1 MLETTNMSA
10 AEFAERL
17 AESAKIIKY
26 TFRMEIPKEEQDL
39 QDNLVACSLDQ
50 AYRMAKPLFLD
61 RWKNHPFLRNPEFKQ
76 ESNQQVKSE
85 SGSEAK
91 LNSDQQAKLNSDQQA
106 KLNSDQQAKLNSD
119 QQAKLN
125 SDQQAKLNSDQ
136 QAKLNSDQQAKL
148 NSDQQAKQEERKK
161 SFKEEGEKI
170 LCDAAVAELY
180 CIIRKIIGEENLLTT
195 YAASEYAFF
204 DSKAFDT
211 EKVDILSNF
220 ATGMDDLI
228 NRKIYRFD
236 NTQPLTF
243 EKEKLKTEILGEKL
257 SSRNQ
262 SLKITTNNVDAKL
275 TAFLPGYRS
284 FFHKEKT
291 DISISP
297 KNQRTIL
304 KSSDLDLM
312 VILKRSAKK
321 MDILENIQK
330 ARENHTVLSM
340 RQIQNLQILHKELTS
355 LYEQQY
361 DDKKVKN
368 MTAVKLE
375 HLTAADNLYIQMEL
389 ERTMNCTMLANL
401 LKNFQ
406 EFSDEQTIVMFADPA
421 SIRLFSRCFEL
432 GNIYNR
438 TEILNLTFQG
448 LQNSSTLLR
457 DPDSFSMDTWEYDVR
472 NELEG
477 RMVGL
482 EEEKKISFFEQWKKV
497 YEEEMDSWSN
507 WIFPLFMSC
516 FCVVLNENI
525 RKQQM
530 TSKEDDEKA
539 MQIMYMKLA
548 EYINKKDLKMDTM
561 VIDDSLLEEA
571 KKSSITK
578 KVISNYILS
587 AMQKKDRMSIPVTI
601 KEIDEI
607 MPKDNKLREEE
618 NYYLNYAII
627 QFLKRNR

>member
-106 KLNSDQQAKLNSD
+106 KLNSDH
-119 QQAKLN
+119 
-125 SDQQAKLNSDQ
+125 
-136 QAKLNSDQQAKL
+136 
-148 NSDQQAKQEERKK
+148 QAKQEERKK

-204 DSKAFDT
+204 DPKAFGT
-211 EKVDILSNF
+211 EQVDILSNF

-262 SLKITTNNVDAKL
+262 SLKTTTNNVDAKL

-284 FFHKEKT
+284 FFQEEKT

-355 LYEQQY
+355 LYEQRY
-361 DDKKVKN
+361 KKKEKY
-368 MTAVKLE
+368 MTTVKLE

-389 ERTMNCTMLANL
+389 ERSMNCTMLANL

-406 EFSDEQTIVMFADPA
+406 KFSDEQTIVMFADPA

-438 TEILNLTFQG
+438 TEVLNLTFQG

-587 AMQKKDRMSIPVTI
+587 AMQEKDRMSIPVTI

-607 MPKDNKLREEE
+607 MPKDHKDRGE

>member
-1 MLETTNMSA
+1 MSA

-106 KLNSDQQAKLNSD
+106 KLNSNQQAKLNSD

-125 SDQQAKLNSDQ
+125 SDH
-136 QAKLNSDQQAKL
+136 
-148 NSDQQAKQEERKK
+148 QAKQEERKK

-204 DSKAFDT
+204 DPKAFGT
-211 EKVDILSNF
+211 EQVDILSNF

-262 SLKITTNNVDAKL
+262 SLKTTTNNVDAKL

-284 FFHKEKT
+284 FFQEEKT

-355 LYEQQY
+355 LYEQRY
-361 DDKKVKN
+361 KKKEKY
-368 MTAVKLE
+368 MTTVKLE

-389 ERTMNCTMLANL
+389 ERSMNCTMLANL

-406 EFSDEQTIVMFADPA
+406 KFSDEQTIVMFADPA

-438 TEILNLTFQG
+438 TEVLNLTFQG

-587 AMQKKDRMSIPVTI
+587 AMQEKDRMSIPVTI

-607 MPKDNKLREEE
+607 MPKDHKDRGE

>member
-1 MLETTNMSA
+1 
-10 AEFAERL
+10 
-17 AESAKIIKY
+17 
-26 TFRMEIPKEEQDL
+26 
-39 QDNLVACSLDQ
+39 
-50 AYRMAKPLFLD
+50 MAKPLFLD

-85 SGSEAK
+85 SGSE
-91 LNSDQQAKLNSDQQA
+91 
-106 KLNSDQQAKLNSD
+106 
-119 QQAKLN
+119 
-125 SDQQAKLNSDQ
+125 AKLNSDQ

-321 MDILENIQK
+321 LGILEDIQK
-330 ARENHTVLSM
+330 ARENHTVLSI
-340 RQIQNLQILHKELTS
+340 RQIQNLRILHEELTS
-355 LYEQQY
+355 LYEQRY
-361 DDKKVKN
+361 KEKEKY
-368 MTAVKLE
+368 MTTVKLE

-438 TEILNLTFQG
+438 TEVLNLTFQG

-607 MPKDNKLREEE
+607 MPKDNKFREEE

>member
-61 RWKNHPFLRNPEFKQ
+61 RWKNHPFLINPEFKQ

-91 LNSDQQAKLNSDQQA
+91 LNSDQQAK
-106 KLNSDQQAKLNSD
+106 
-119 QQAKLN
+119 
-125 SDQQAKLNSDQ
+125 
-136 QAKLNSDQQAKL
+136 
-148 NSDQQAKQEERKK
+148 QEKRKK

-204 DSKAFDT
+204 DPKAFGT

-262 SLKITTNNVDAKL
+262 SLKTTTNNVDAKL
-275 TAFLPGYRS
+275 TTFLPGYRS
-284 FFHKEKT
+284 FFQEEKN

-355 LYEQQY
+355 LYEQRY
-361 DDKKVKN
+361 KKKEKY
-368 MTAVKLE
+368 MTTVKLE

-389 ERTMNCTMLANL
+389 ERSMNCTMLANL

-406 EFSDEQTIVMFADPA
+406 KFSDEQTIVMFADPA

-438 TEILNLTFQG
+438 TEVLNLTFQG

-457 DPDSFSMDTWEYDVR
+457 DPDSFLMDTWEYDVR

-587 AMQKKDRMSIPVTI
+587 AMQEKDRMSIPVTI

-607 MPKDNKLREEE
+607 MPKDHKDRGE

>member
-119 QQAKLN
+119 H
-125 SDQQAKLNSDQ
+125 
-136 QAKLNSDQQAKL
+136 
-148 NSDQQAKQEERKK
+148 QAKQEERKK

-204 DSKAFDT
+204 DPKAFGT
-211 EKVDILSNF
+211 EQVDILSNF

-262 SLKITTNNVDAKL
+262 SLKTTTNNVDAKL

-284 FFHKEKT
+284 FFQEEKT

-355 LYEQQY
+355 LYEQRY
-361 DDKKVKN
+361 KKKEKY
-368 MTAVKLE
+368 MTTVKLE

-389 ERTMNCTMLANL
+389 ERSMNCTMLANL

-406 EFSDEQTIVMFADPA
+406 KFSDEQTIVMFADPA

-438 TEILNLTFQG
+438 TDVLNLTFQG

-587 AMQKKDRMSIPVTI
+587 AMQEKDRMSIPVTI

-607 MPKDNKLREEE
+607 MPKDHKDRGE

>member
-1 MLETTNMSA
+1 MSA

-61 RWKNHPFLRNPEFKQ
+61 RWKNHPFLINPEFKQ

-85 SGSEAK
+85 SGSE
-91 LNSDQQAKLNSDQQA
+91 
-106 KLNSDQQAKLNSD
+106 
-119 QQAKLN
+119 
-125 SDQQAKLNSDQ
+125 
-136 QAKLNSDQQAKL
+136 AKL

-204 DSKAFDT
+204 APKAFGT

-262 SLKITTNNVDAKL
+262 SLKTTTNNVDAKL

-284 FFHKEKT
+284 FFQEEKT

-355 LYEQQY
+355 LYEQRY
-361 DDKKVKN
+361 KKKEKY
-368 MTAVKLE
+368 MTTVKLE

-389 ERTMNCTMLANL
+389 ERSMNCTMLANL

-406 EFSDEQTIVMFADPA
+406 KFSDEQTIVMFADPA

-438 TEILNLTFQG
+438 TEVLNLTFQG

-587 AMQKKDRMSIPVTI
+587 AMQEKDRMSIPVTI

-607 MPKDNKLREEE
+607 MPKDHKDRGE

>member
-1 MLETTNMSA
+1 MSA

-85 SGSEAK
+85 SGSE
-91 LNSDQQAKLNSDQQA
+91 
-106 KLNSDQQAKLNSD
+106 
-119 QQAKLN
+119 
-125 SDQQAKLNSDQ
+125 
-136 QAKLNSDQQAKL
+136 AKL

-438 TEILNLTFQG
+438 TEVLNLTFQG

>member
-61 RWKNHPFLRNPEFKQ
+61 RWKNHPFLINPEFKQ

-136 QAKLNSDQQAKL
+136 QAKLNSDQQAK
-148 NSDQQAKQEERKK
+148 QEERKK
-161 SFKEEGEKI
+161 SFKEEGEKR

-284 FFHKEKT
+284 FFYKEKT

-340 RQIQNLQILHKELTS
+340 RQIQNLQVLHKELTS

-438 TEILNLTFQG
+438 TEVLNLTFQG

>member
-1 MLETTNMSA
+1 MSA

-125 SDQQAKLNSDQ
+125 SDQQAK
-136 QAKLNSDQQAKL
+136 
-148 NSDQQAKQEERKK
+148 QEERKK

-204 DSKAFDT
+204 DPKAFGT
-211 EKVDILSNF
+211 EQVDILSNF

-243 EKEKLKTEILGEKL
+243 EKETLKTEILGKKK

-262 SLKITTNNVDAKL
+262 SLKTTTNNVDAKL

-284 FFHKEKT
+284 FFQEENKEKN
-291 DISISP
+291 DSSISSQ
-297 KNQRTIL
+297 NQKTIL

-321 MDILENIQK
+321 LGILEDIQK
-330 ARENHTVLSM
+330 ARENHTVLSI
-340 RQIQNLQILHKELTS
+340 RQIQNLRILHEELTS
-355 LYEQQY
+355 LYEQRY
-361 DDKKVKN
+361 KEKEKY
-368 MTAVKLE
+368 MTTVKLE

-438 TEILNLTFQG
+438 TEVLNLTFQG

-530 TSKEDDEKA
+530 TSKEDDEKE

-587 AMQKKDRMSIPVTI
+587 AMQEKDRMSIPVTI

-607 MPKDNKLREEE
+607 MPKDNKFREEE

>member
-1 MLETTNMSA
+1 MSA

-61 RWKNHPFLRNPEFKQ
+61 RWKNHPFLINPEFKQ

-85 SGSEAK
+85 SGSE
-91 LNSDQQAKLNSDQQA
+91 
-106 KLNSDQQAKLNSD
+106 
-119 QQAKLN
+119 
-125 SDQQAKLNSDQ
+125 
-136 QAKLNSDQQAKL
+136 AKLNSDQQAKL

-204 DSKAFDT
+204 DPKAFGT
-211 EKVDILSNF
+211 GKVDILSNF

-262 SLKITTNNVDAKL
+262 SLKTTTNNVDAKL

-284 FFHKEKT
+284 FFQEEKT

-355 LYEQQY
+355 LYEQRY
-361 DDKKVKN
+361 KKKEKY
-368 MTAVKLE
+368 MTTVKLE

-389 ERTMNCTMLANL
+389 ERSMNCTMLANL

-406 EFSDEQTIVMFADPA
+406 KFSDEQTIVMFADPA

-438 TEILNLTFQG
+438 TEVLNLTFQG

-587 AMQKKDRMSIPVTI
+587 AMQEKDRMSIPVTI

-607 MPKDNKLREEE
+607 MPKDHKDRGE

>member
-61 RWKNHPFLRNPEFKQ
+61 RWKNHPFLINPEFKQ

-125 SDQQAKLNSDQ
+125 SDQQAKPNSDQ

-204 DSKAFDT
+204 DPKAFGT

-262 SLKITTNNVDAKL
+262 SLKTTTNNVDAKL

-284 FFHKEKT
+284 FFQEEKT

-355 LYEQQY
+355 LYEQRY
-361 DDKKVKN
+361 KKKEKY
-368 MTAVKLE
+368 MTTVKLE

-389 ERTMNCTMLANL
+389 ERSMNCTMLANL

-406 EFSDEQTIVMFADPA
+406 KFSDEQTIVMFADPA

-438 TEILNLTFQG
+438 TEVLNLTFQG

-587 AMQKKDRMSIPVTI
+587 AMQEKDRMSIPVTI

-607 MPKDNKLREEE
+607 MPKDHKDRGE

>member
-61 RWKNHPFLRNPEFKQ
+61 RWKNHPFLINPEFKQ

-106 KLNSDQQAKLNSD
+106 KLNSDQQAK
-119 QQAKLN
+119 
-125 SDQQAKLNSDQ
+125 
-136 QAKLNSDQQAKL
+136 
-148 NSDQQAKQEERKK
+148 QEKRKK

-204 DSKAFDT
+204 DPKAFGT

-262 SLKITTNNVDAKL
+262 SLKTTTNNVDAKL

-284 FFHKEKT
+284 FFQEEKT

-355 LYEQQY
+355 LYEQRY
-361 DDKKVKN
+361 KKKEKY
-368 MTAVKLE
+368 MTTVKLE

-389 ERTMNCTMLANL
+389 ERSMNCTMLANL

-406 EFSDEQTIVMFADPA
+406 KFSDEQTIVMFADPA

-438 TEILNLTFQG
+438 TEVLNLTFQG

-457 DPDSFSMDTWEYDVR
+457 DPDSFLMDTWEYDVR

-587 AMQKKDRMSIPVTI
+587 AMQEKDRMSIPVTI

-607 MPKDNKLREEE
+607 MPKDHKDRGE

>member
-61 RWKNHPFLRNPEFKQ
+61 RWKNHPFLINPEFKQ

-85 SGSEAK
+85 SGSE
-91 LNSDQQAKLNSDQQA
+91 
-106 KLNSDQQAKLNSD
+106 
-119 QQAKLN
+119 AKLN

-284 FFHKEKT
+284 FFYKEKT

-340 RQIQNLQILHKELTS
+340 RQIQNLQVLHKELTS

-438 TEILNLTFQG
+438 TEVLNLTFQG

>member
-1 MLETTNMSA
+1 MSA

-106 KLNSDQQAKLNSD
+106 KLNSNQQAKLNSD

-148 NSDQQAKQEERKK
+148 NSDHQAKQEERKK

-204 DSKAFDT
+204 DPKAFGT
-211 EKVDILSNF
+211 EQVDILSNF

-262 SLKITTNNVDAKL
+262 SLKTTTNNVDAKL

-284 FFHKEKT
+284 FFQEEKT

-355 LYEQQY
+355 LYEQRY
-361 DDKKVKN
+361 KKKEKY
-368 MTAVKLE
+368 MTTVKLE

-389 ERTMNCTMLANL
+389 ERSMNCTMLANL

-406 EFSDEQTIVMFADPA
+406 KFSDEQTIVMFADPA

-438 TEILNLTFQG
+438 TDVLNLTFQG

-587 AMQKKDRMSIPVTI
+587 AMQEKDRMSIPVTI

-607 MPKDNKLREEE
+607 MPKDHKDRGE

>member
-1 MLETTNMSA
+1 MSA

-61 RWKNHPFLRNPEFKQ
+61 RWKNHPFLINPEFKQ

-85 SGSEAK
+85 SGSE
-91 LNSDQQAKLNSDQQA
+91 
-106 KLNSDQQAKLNSD
+106 
-119 QQAKLN
+119 AKLN

-284 FFHKEKT
+284 FFYKEKT

-340 RQIQNLQILHKELTS
+340 RQIQNLQVLHKELTS

-438 TEILNLTFQG
+438 TEVLNLTFQG

>member
-1 MLETTNMSA
+1 MSA

-61 RWKNHPFLRNPEFKQ
+61 RWKNHPFLINPEFKQ

-85 SGSEAK
+85 SGSE
-91 LNSDQQAKLNSDQQA
+91 
-106 KLNSDQQAKLNSD
+106 
-119 QQAKLN
+119 AKLN

-262 SLKITTNNVDAKL
+262 SLKITTNTVDAKL

-284 FFHKEKT
+284 FFYKEKT

-340 RQIQNLQILHKELTS
+340 RQIQNLQVLHKELTS

-438 TEILNLTFQG
+438 TEVLNLTFQG

>member
-1 MLETTNMSA
+1 MSA

-61 RWKNHPFLRNPEFKQ
+61 RWKNHPFLINPEFKQ

-91 LNSDQQAKLNSDQQA
+91 LNSDQQAKLNSDQQ
-106 KLNSDQQAKLNSD
+106 S
-119 QQAKLN
+119 
-125 SDQQAKLNSDQ
+125 
-136 QAKLNSDQQAKL
+136 KL

-204 DSKAFDT
+204 DPKAFGT

-262 SLKITTNNVDAKL
+262 SLKTTTNNVDAKL

-284 FFHKEKT
+284 FFQEEKT

-355 LYEQQY
+355 LYEQRY
-361 DDKKVKN
+361 KKKEKY
-368 MTAVKLE
+368 MTTVKLE

-389 ERTMNCTMLANL
+389 ERSMNCTMLANL

-406 EFSDEQTIVMFADPA
+406 KFSDEQTIVMFADPA

-438 TEILNLTFQG
+438 TEVLNLTFQG

-587 AMQKKDRMSIPVTI
+587 AMQEKDRMSIPVTI

-607 MPKDNKLREEE
+607 MPKDHKDRGE

>member
-1 MLETTNMSA
+1 MSA

-61 RWKNHPFLRNPEFKQ
+61 RWKNHPFLINPEFKQ

-91 LNSDQQAKLNSDQQA
+91 LNSDQQAK
-106 KLNSDQQAKLNSD
+106 
-119 QQAKLN
+119 
-125 SDQQAKLNSDQ
+125 
-136 QAKLNSDQQAKL
+136 
-148 NSDQQAKQEERKK
+148 QEKRKK

-204 DSKAFDT
+204 DPKAFGT

-262 SLKITTNNVDAKL
+262 SLKTTTNNVDAKL
-275 TAFLPGYRS
+275 TTFLPGYRS
-284 FFHKEKT
+284 FFQEEKN

-355 LYEQQY
+355 LYEQRY
-361 DDKKVKN
+361 KKKEKY
-368 MTAVKLE
+368 MTTVKLE

-389 ERTMNCTMLANL
+389 ERSMNCTMLANL

-406 EFSDEQTIVMFADPA
+406 KFSDEQTIVMFADPA

-438 TEILNLTFQG
+438 TEVLNLTFQG

-457 DPDSFSMDTWEYDVR
+457 DPDSFLMDTWEYDVR

-587 AMQKKDRMSIPVTI
+587 AMQEKDRMSIPVTI

-607 MPKDNKLREEE
+607 MPKDHKDRGE

>member
-1 MLETTNMSA
+1 MPKTTNMGA

-61 RWKNHPFLRNPEFKQ
+61 RWENHPFLRNPEFKQ
-76 ESNQQVKSE
+76 EINQQVRSE
-85 SGSEAK
+85 SGSE
-91 LNSDQQAKLNSDQQA
+91 
-106 KLNSDQQAKLNSD
+106 
-119 QQAKLN
+119 
-125 SDQQAKLNSDQ
+125 
-136 QAKLNSDQQAKL
+136 AKL

-262 SLKITTNNVDAKL
+262 SLKTTTNNVDAKL

-284 FFHKEKT
+284 FFQKENKEKT

-321 MDILENIQK
+321 MDILEDIQK

-340 RQIQNLQILHKELTS
+340 RQIQNLQVLHKELTS

-389 ERTMNCTMLANL
+389 ERAMNCTMLANL

-438 TEILNLTFQG
+438 TEVLNLTFQG

-530 TSKEDDEKA
+530 ASKEDDEKA

-548 EYINKKDLKMDTM
+548 EYINKKDLKMDTI

-587 AMQKKDRMSIPVTI
+587 AMQEKDRMSIPVTI

-607 MPKDNKLREEE
+607 MPKDNKFREEE

>member
-1 MLETTNMSA
+1 MSA

-61 RWKNHPFLRNPEFKQ
+61 RWKNHPFLINPEFKQ

-106 KLNSDQQAKLNSD
+106 KLNSDQQAK
-119 QQAKLN
+119 
-125 SDQQAKLNSDQ
+125 
-136 QAKLNSDQQAKL
+136 
-148 NSDQQAKQEERKK
+148 QEKRKK

-204 DSKAFDT
+204 DPKAFGT

-262 SLKITTNNVDAKL
+262 SLKTTTNNVDAKL

-284 FFHKEKT
+284 FFQEEKT

-355 LYEQQY
+355 LYEQRY
-361 DDKKVKN
+361 KKKEKY
-368 MTAVKLE
+368 MTTVKLE

-389 ERTMNCTMLANL
+389 ERSMNCTMLANL

-406 EFSDEQTIVMFADPA
+406 KFSDEQTIVMFADPA

-438 TEILNLTFQG
+438 TEVLNLTFQG

-457 DPDSFSMDTWEYDVR
+457 DPDSFLMDTWEYDVR

-587 AMQKKDRMSIPVTI
+587 AMQEKDRMSIPVTI

-607 MPKDNKLREEE
+607 MPKDHKDRGE

>member
-1 MLETTNMSA
+1 MSA

-61 RWKNHPFLRNPEFKQ
+61 RWKNHPFLINPEFKQ

-85 SGSEAK
+85 SGSE
-91 LNSDQQAKLNSDQQA
+91 
-106 KLNSDQQAKLNSD
+106 
-119 QQAKLN
+119 
-125 SDQQAKLNSDQ
+125 AKLNSDQ

-180 CIIRKIIGEENLLTT
+180 CIIRKIIGEENLLTP

-204 DSKAFDT
+204 DPKAFGT

-262 SLKITTNNVDAKL
+262 SLKTTTNNVDAKL

-284 FFHKEKT
+284 FFQEENKEKN
-291 DISISP
+291 DSSISSQ
-297 KNQRTIL
+297 NQKTIL

-321 MDILENIQK
+321 LGILEDIQK
-330 ARENHTVLSM
+330 ARENHTVLSI
-340 RQIQNLQILHKELTS
+340 RQIQNLRILHEELTS
-355 LYEQQY
+355 LYEQRY
-361 DDKKVKN
+361 KEKEKY
-368 MTAVKLE
+368 MTTVKLE

-438 TEILNLTFQG
+438 TEVLNLTFQG

-587 AMQKKDRMSIPVTI
+587 AMQEKDRMSIPVTI

-607 MPKDNKLREEE
+607 MPKDNKFREEE

>member
-1 MLETTNMSA
+1 MSA

-61 RWKNHPFLRNPEFKQ
+61 RWKNHPFLINPEFKQ

-85 SGSEAK
+85 SGSE
-91 LNSDQQAKLNSDQQA
+91 
-106 KLNSDQQAKLNSD
+106 
-119 QQAKLN
+119 
-125 SDQQAKLNSDQ
+125 
-136 QAKLNSDQQAKL
+136 AKLNSDQQAKL

-284 FFHKEKT
+284 FFYKEKT

-340 RQIQNLQILHKELTS
+340 RQIQNLQVLHKELTS

-438 TEILNLTFQG
+438 TEVLNLTFQG

-587 AMQKKDRMSIPVTI
+587 AMQEKDRMSIPVTI

-607 MPKDNKLREEE
+607 MPKDNKFREEE

>member
-1 MLETTNMSA
+1 MTT
-10 AEFAERL
+10 
-17 AESAKIIKY
+17 
-26 TFRMEIPKEEQDL
+26 
-39 QDNLVACSLDQ
+39 
-50 AYRMAKPLFLD
+50 
-61 RWKNHPFLRNPEFKQ
+61 
-76 ESNQQVKSE
+76 
-85 SGSEAK
+85 
-91 LNSDQQAKLNSDQQA
+91 
-106 KLNSDQQAKLNSD
+106 
-119 QQAKLN
+119 
-125 SDQQAKLNSDQ
+125 
-136 QAKLNSDQQAKL
+136 
-148 NSDQQAKQEERKK
+148 
-161 SFKEEGEKI
+161 
-170 LCDAAVAELY
+170 
-180 CIIRKIIGEENLLTT
+180 
-195 YAASEYAFF
+195 
-204 DSKAFDT
+204 
-211 EKVDILSNF
+211 
-220 ATGMDDLI
+220 
-228 NRKIYRFD
+228 
-236 NTQPLTF
+236 
-243 EKEKLKTEILGEKL
+243 
-257 SSRNQ
+257 
-262 SLKITTNNVDAKL
+262 
-275 TAFLPGYRS
+275 
-284 FFHKEKT
+284 
-291 DISISP
+291 
-297 KNQRTIL
+297 
-304 KSSDLDLM
+304 
-312 VILKRSAKK
+312 
-321 MDILENIQK
+321 
-330 ARENHTVLSM
+330 
-340 RQIQNLQILHKELTS
+340 
-355 LYEQQY
+355 
-361 DDKKVKN
+361 
-368 MTAVKLE
+368 VKLE

-438 TEILNLTFQG
+438 TEVLNLTFQG

-530 TSKEDDEKA
+530 ASKEDDEKA

-587 AMQKKDRMSIPVTI
+587 AMQEKDRMSIPVTI

-607 MPKDNKLREEE
+607 MPKDNKFREEE

>member
-61 RWKNHPFLRNPEFKQ
+61 RWKNHPFLINPEFKQ

-85 SGSEAK
+85 SGSE
-91 LNSDQQAKLNSDQQA
+91 
-106 KLNSDQQAKLNSD
+106 
-119 QQAKLN
+119 
-125 SDQQAKLNSDQ
+125 AKLNSDQ

-204 DSKAFDT
+204 DPKAFGT

-262 SLKITTNNVDAKL
+262 SLKTTTNNVDAKL

-284 FFHKEKT
+284 FFQEEKT

-355 LYEQQY
+355 LYEQRY
-361 DDKKVKN
+361 KKKEKY
-368 MTAVKLE
+368 MTTVKLE

-389 ERTMNCTMLANL
+389 ERSMNCTMLANL

-406 EFSDEQTIVMFADPA
+406 KFSDEQTIVMFADPA

-438 TEILNLTFQG
+438 TEVLNLTFQG

-587 AMQKKDRMSIPVTI
+587 AMQEKDRMSIPVTI
-601 KEIDEI
+601 KEIDKI
-607 MPKDNKLREEE
+607 MPKDHKDRGE

>member
-61 RWKNHPFLRNPEFKQ
+61 RWKNHPFLINPEFKQ

-85 SGSEAK
+85 SGSE
-91 LNSDQQAKLNSDQQA
+91 
-106 KLNSDQQAKLNSD
+106 AKLNSD

-284 FFHKEKT
+284 FFYKEKT

-340 RQIQNLQILHKELTS
+340 RQIQNLQVLHKELTS

-438 TEILNLTFQG
+438 TEVLNLTFQG

>member
-1 MLETTNMSA
+1 MSA

-61 RWKNHPFLRNPEFKQ
+61 RWKNHPFLINPEFKQ

-85 SGSEAK
+85 SGSE
-91 LNSDQQAKLNSDQQA
+91 
-106 KLNSDQQAKLNSD
+106 
-119 QQAKLN
+119 
-125 SDQQAKLNSDQ
+125 
-136 QAKLNSDQQAKL
+136 AKLNSDQQAKL

-204 DSKAFDT
+204 DPKAFGT

-262 SLKITTNNVDAKL
+262 SLKTTTNNVDAKL

-284 FFHKEKT
+284 FFQEEKT
-291 DISISP
+291 DIPISP

-355 LYEQQY
+355 LYEQRY
-361 DDKKVKN
+361 KKKEKY
-368 MTAVKLE
+368 MTTVKLE

-389 ERTMNCTMLANL
+389 ERSMNCTMLANL

-406 EFSDEQTIVMFADPA
+406 KFSDEQTIVMFADPA

-438 TEILNLTFQG
+438 TEVLNLTFQG

-587 AMQKKDRMSIPVTI
+587 AMQEKDRMSIPVTI

-607 MPKDNKLREEE
+607 MPKDHKDRGE

>member
-1 MLETTNMSA
+1 MLGTTNMSA

-61 RWKNHPFLRNPEFKQ
+61 RWKNHPFLINPEFKQ

-91 LNSDQQAKLNSDQQA
+91 LNSDQQAK
-106 KLNSDQQAKLNSD
+106 
-119 QQAKLN
+119 
-125 SDQQAKLNSDQ
+125 
-136 QAKLNSDQQAKL
+136 
-148 NSDQQAKQEERKK
+148 QEERKK
-161 SFKEEGEKI
+161 SFKEEGAKI

-355 LYEQQY
+355 LYEQRY
-361 DDKKVKN
+361 KKKAKY
-368 MTAVKLE
+368 MTTVKLE

-389 ERTMNCTMLANL
+389 ERSMNCTMLANL

-406 EFSDEQTIVMFADPA
+406 KFSDEQTIVMFADPA

-438 TEILNLTFQG
+438 TEVLNLTFQG

-548 EYINKKDLKMDTM
+548 EYINKKNLKMDTM

-587 AMQKKDRMSIPVTI
+587 AMQEKDRMSIPVTI

-607 MPKDNKLREEE
+607 MPKDHKDRGE

>member
-61 RWKNHPFLRNPEFKQ
+61 RWKNHPFLINPEFKQ

-85 SGSEAK
+85 SGSE
-91 LNSDQQAKLNSDQQA
+91 
-106 KLNSDQQAKLNSD
+106 
-119 QQAKLN
+119 
-125 SDQQAKLNSDQ
+125 
-136 QAKLNSDQQAKL
+136 AKLNSDQQAKL

-284 FFHKEKT
+284 FFYKEKT

-340 RQIQNLQILHKELTS
+340 RQIQNLQVLHKELTS

-438 TEILNLTFQG
+438 TEVLNLTFQG

>member
-1 MLETTNMSA
+1 MSA

-61 RWKNHPFLRNPEFKQ
+61 RWKNHPFLINPEFKQ

-85 SGSEAK
+85 SGSE
-91 LNSDQQAKLNSDQQA
+91 
-106 KLNSDQQAKLNSD
+106 
-119 QQAKLN
+119 
-125 SDQQAKLNSDQ
+125 AKLNSDQ

-204 DSKAFDT
+204 DPKAFGT

-262 SLKITTNNVDAKL
+262 SLKTTTNNVDAKL

-284 FFHKEKT
+284 FFQEEKT

-355 LYEQQY
+355 LYEQRY
-361 DDKKVKN
+361 KKKEKY
-368 MTAVKLE
+368 MTTVRLE

-389 ERTMNCTMLANL
+389 ERSMNCTMLANL

-406 EFSDEQTIVMFADPA
+406 KFSDEQTIVMFADPA

-438 TEILNLTFQG
+438 TEVLNLTFQG

-587 AMQKKDRMSIPVTI
+587 AMQEKDRMSIPVTI

-607 MPKDNKLREEE
+607 MPKDHKDRGE

>member
-1 MLETTNMSA
+1 MSA

-61 RWKNHPFLRNPEFKQ
+61 RWKNHPFLINPEFKQ

-106 KLNSDQQAKLNSD
+106 KLNSDQQAK
-119 QQAKLN
+119 
-125 SDQQAKLNSDQ
+125 
-136 QAKLNSDQQAKL
+136 
-148 NSDQQAKQEERKK
+148 QEKRKK

-204 DSKAFDT
+204 DPKAFGT

-262 SLKITTNNVDAKL
+262 SLKTTTNNVDAKL

-284 FFHKEKT
+284 FFQEEKT

-355 LYEQQY
+355 LYEQRY
-361 DDKKVKN
+361 KKKEKY
-368 MTAVKLE
+368 MTTVKLE

-389 ERTMNCTMLANL
+389 ERSMNCTMLANL

-406 EFSDEQTIVMFADPA
+406 KFSDEQTIVMFADPA

-438 TEILNLTFQG
+438 TEVLNLTFQG

-457 DPDSFSMDTWEYDVR
+457 DPDSFLMDTWEYDVR

-571 KKSSITK
+571 KKSLITK

-587 AMQKKDRMSIPVTI
+587 AMQEKDRMSIPVTI

-607 MPKDNKLREEE
+607 MPKDHKDRGE

>member
-1 MLETTNMSA
+1 MSA

-61 RWKNHPFLRNPEFKQ
+61 RWKNHPFLINPEFKQ

-85 SGSEAK
+85 NGSEAK
-91 LNSDQQAKLNSDQQA
+91 LNSDQQAK
-106 KLNSDQQAKLNSD
+106 
-119 QQAKLN
+119 
-125 SDQQAKLNSDQ
+125 
-136 QAKLNSDQQAKL
+136 
-148 NSDQQAKQEERKK
+148 QEKRKK

-204 DSKAFDT
+204 DPKAFGT

-262 SLKITTNNVDAKL
+262 SLKTTTNNVDAKL

-284 FFHKEKT
+284 FFQEEKT

-355 LYEQQY
+355 LYEQRY
-361 DDKKVKN
+361 KKKEKY
-368 MTAVKLE
+368 MTTVKLE

-389 ERTMNCTMLANL
+389 ERSMNCTMLANL

-406 EFSDEQTIVMFADPA
+406 KFSDEQTIVMFADPA

-438 TEILNLTFQG
+438 TEVLNLTFQG

-457 DPDSFSMDTWEYDVR
+457 DPDSFLMDTWEYDVR

-587 AMQKKDRMSIPVTI
+587 AMQEKDRMSIPVTI

-607 MPKDNKLREEE
+607 MPKDHKDRGE

>member
-61 RWKNHPFLRNPEFKQ
+61 RWKNHPFLINPEFKQ

-85 SGSEAK
+85 SGSE
-91 LNSDQQAKLNSDQQA
+91 
-106 KLNSDQQAKLNSD
+106 
-119 QQAKLN
+119 AKLN

-284 FFHKEKT
+284 FFYKEKT

-340 RQIQNLQILHKELTS
+340 RQIQNLQVLHKELTS

-406 EFSDEQTIVMFADPA
+406 EFSDEQTIVMFPDPA

-438 TEILNLTFQG
+438 TEVLNLTFQG

-457 DPDSFSMDTWEYDVR
+457 RDPILFRWILGNMM
-472 NELEG
+472 LE
-477 RMVGL
+477 MNWKV
-482 EEEKKISFFEQWKKV
+482 EWSVSKKK
-497 YEEEMDSWSN
+497 
-507 WIFPLFMSC
+507 
-516 FCVVLNENI
+516 
-525 RKQQM
+525 
-530 TSKEDDEKA
+530 
-539 MQIMYMKLA
+539 
-548 EYINKKDLKMDTM
+548 KKD
-561 VIDDSLLEEA
+561 I
-571 KKSSITK
+571 
-578 KVISNYILS
+578 
-587 AMQKKDRMSIPVTI
+587 
-601 KEIDEI
+601 
-607 MPKDNKLREEE
+607 
-618 NYYLNYAII
+618 
-627 QFLKRNR
+627 FF

>member
-1 MLETTNMSA
+1 MSA

-61 RWKNHPFLRNPEFKQ
+61 RWKNHPFLINPEFKQ

-85 SGSEAK
+85 NGSEAK

-106 KLNSDQQAKLNSD
+106 KLNSDQQAK
-119 QQAKLN
+119 
-125 SDQQAKLNSDQ
+125 
-136 QAKLNSDQQAKL
+136 
-148 NSDQQAKQEERKK
+148 QEKRKK

-204 DSKAFDT
+204 DPKAFGT

-262 SLKITTNNVDAKL
+262 SLKTTTNNVDAKL

-284 FFHKEKT
+284 FFQEEKT

-355 LYEQQY
+355 LYEQRY
-361 DDKKVKN
+361 KKKEKY
-368 MTAVKLE
+368 MTTVKLE

-389 ERTMNCTMLANL
+389 ERSMNCTMLANL

-406 EFSDEQTIVMFADPA
+406 KFSDEQTIVMFADPA

-438 TEILNLTFQG
+438 TEVLNLTFQG

-457 DPDSFSMDTWEYDVR
+457 DPDSFLMDTWEYDVR

-587 AMQKKDRMSIPVTI
+587 AMQEKDRMSIPVTI

-607 MPKDNKLREEE
+607 MPKDHKDRGE

>member
-1 MLETTNMSA
+1 MSKTTNMGA

-61 RWKNHPFLRNPEFKQ
+61 RWENHPFLRNPEFKQ
-76 ESNQQVKSE
+76 EINQQVRSE

-91 LNSDQQAKLNSDQQA
+91 LNSDQQAK
-106 KLNSDQQAKLNSD
+106 
-119 QQAKLN
+119 
-125 SDQQAKLNSDQ
+125 
-136 QAKLNSDQQAKL
+136 
-148 NSDQQAKQEERKK
+148 QEEKKK

-262 SLKITTNNVDAKL
+262 SLKTTTNNVDAKL

-284 FFHKEKT
+284 FFQKENKEKT
-291 DISISP
+291 DISISS

-321 MDILENIQK
+321 MDILEDIQK

-340 RQIQNLQILHKELTS
+340 RQIQNLQVLHKELTS

-389 ERTMNCTMLANL
+389 ERAMNCTMLANL

-438 TEILNLTFQG
+438 TEVLNLTFQG
-448 LQNSSTLLR
+448 LQNSSTL
-457 DPDSFSMDTWEYDVR
+457 VR
-472 NELEG
+472 NPDFFRWILGNMMLE
-477 RMVGL
+477 
-482 EEEKKISFFEQWKKV
+482 Q
-497 YEEEMDSWSN
+497 N
-507 WIFPLFMSC
+507 
-516 FCVVLNENI
+516 
-525 RKQQM
+525 
-530 TSKEDDEKA
+530 
-539 MQIMYMKLA
+539 
-548 EYINKKDLKMDTM
+548 
-561 VIDDSLLEEA
+561 
-571 KKSSITK
+571 
-578 KVISNYILS
+578 
-587 AMQKKDRMSIPVTI
+587 
-601 KEIDEI
+601 
-607 MPKDNKLREEE
+607 
-618 NYYLNYAII
+618 
-627 QFLKRNR
+627 

>member
-1 MLETTNMSA
+1 MSA

-61 RWKNHPFLRNPEFKQ
+61 RWKNHPFLINPEFKQ

-85 SGSEAK
+85 SGSE
-91 LNSDQQAKLNSDQQA
+91 
-106 KLNSDQQAKLNSD
+106 
-119 QQAKLN
+119 
-125 SDQQAKLNSDQ
+125 
-136 QAKLNSDQQAKL
+136 AKL

-204 DSKAFDT
+204 DPKAFGT

-262 SLKITTNNVDAKL
+262 SLKTTTNNVDAKL

-284 FFHKEKT
+284 FFQEEKT

-355 LYEQQY
+355 LYEQRY
-361 DDKKVKN
+361 KKKEKY
-368 MTAVKLE
+368 MTTVKLE

-389 ERTMNCTMLANL
+389 ERSMNCTMLANL

-406 EFSDEQTIVMFADPA
+406 KFSDEQTIVMFADPA

-438 TEILNLTFQG
+438 TEVLNLTFQG

-587 AMQKKDRMSIPVTI
+587 AMQEKDRMSIPVTI
-601 KEIDEI
+601 KEIDKI
-607 MPKDNKLREEE
+607 MPKDHKDRGE

>member
-1 MLETTNMSA
+1 MSA

-61 RWKNHPFLRNPEFKQ
+61 RWKNHPFLINPEFKQ

-106 KLNSDQQAKLNSD
+106 K
-119 QQAKLN
+119 
-125 SDQQAKLNSDQ
+125 
-136 QAKLNSDQQAKL
+136 
-148 NSDQQAKQEERKK
+148 QEKRKK

-204 DSKAFDT
+204 DPKAFGT

-262 SLKITTNNVDAKL
+262 SLKTTTNNVDAKL
-275 TAFLPGYRS
+275 TTFLPGYRS
-284 FFHKEKT
+284 FFQEEKN

-355 LYEQQY
+355 LYEQRY
-361 DDKKVKN
+361 KKKEKY
-368 MTAVKLE
+368 MTTVKLE

-389 ERTMNCTMLANL
+389 ERSMNCTMLANL

-406 EFSDEQTIVMFADPA
+406 KFSDEQTIVMFADPA

-438 TEILNLTFQG
+438 TEVLNLTFQG

-457 DPDSFSMDTWEYDVR
+457 DPDSFLMDTWEYDVR

-587 AMQKKDRMSIPVTI
+587 AMQEKDRMSIPVTI

-607 MPKDNKLREEE
+607 MPKDHKDRGE

>member
-1 MLETTNMSA
+1 MSA

-85 SGSEAK
+85 SGSE
-91 LNSDQQAKLNSDQQA
+91 
-106 KLNSDQQAKLNSD
+106 
-119 QQAKLN
+119 
-125 SDQQAKLNSDQ
+125 AKLNSDQ

-438 TEILNLTFQG
+438 TEVLNLTFQG